1 MQELIDDILKGLNDE
16 QKQAVTETEGYVR
29 VVAGAGSGKTRVLT
43 TRYVYIA
50 KILGVEPSHILSVTF
65 TNKAAKE
72 MKRRVQRYMP
82 DEDGGWILTIHGAC
96 NKILKEEIHRLHY
109 PDNFLIM
116 DEEDQKSVLK
126 KIYEE
131 NGLTSKDFSY
141 KHCLDAIG
149 AYKGRCSYVPYFSD
163 PTGQTS
169 VPGLSRVDDKKSID
183 FVIKKYLELQRKNY
197 FLDFD
202 DLVFFTLE
210 IFSQSDEAREKWQR
224 RFEYIQVDEFQDVSK
239 PEYTLIEILSLL
251 NKNLFV
257 VGDPDQTIY
266 TWRGA
271 DIRLFLDFDKAF
283 GGVKTI
289 VLGKNYRSTPEILS
303 VGNSLISH
311 NTERIKKELVAVRK
325 SGLKTRY
332 FHARTR
338 QEECEFIAAE
348 IQNLQKEGASLGDIA
363 VLYRSNYMSRPVE
376 DAFLKYGIPYTIFS
390 GVEYYRRKEIKD
402 CIAYIRMFEFK
413 DDLSF
418 ERIVNVP
425 ARGIGKKRMAAIAA
439 LSLSENISLYDAFS
453 KLAATSLFENTGA
466 KKLHNMIE
474 EGSIRAKDPDVDI
487 SDLLDFALKK
497 SGYEEYLMLCGD
509 RDRLDNVTELK
520 AAIKDFVDDAGEHV
534 TLSEYLTAVAL
545 ISNVDKKDKADS
557 VKLMTVHTAKGLEF
571 PYVFVCAM
579 NEGLFPSIKIEN
591 KQQMEEERRV
601 AYVAFTRA
609 KDMLYLS
616 DSDGFDLQTRGRLM
630 PSRFIFNID
639 ENLIEKS
646 GVMTDEYVAM
656 AKEYIRASEYALSHP
671 ALPDFRPYLGG
682 DRVRHPVFGDGT
694 VTSKANGSYVVK
706 FDNGNI
712 RTISESA
719 GVLKPIK

>member
-1 MQELIDDILKGLNDE
+1 MQDLSHALLTGLNEE
-16 QKQAVTETEGYVR
+16 QRLAVETTEGYVR

-50 KILGVEPSHILSVTF
+50 KMLGVAPSHILSVTF

-72 MKRRVQRYMP
+72 MKKRIQRYMP
-82 DEDGGWILTIHGAC
+82 DEDGGWILTFHGAC

-109 PDNFLIM
+109 PSNFLIM
-116 DEEDQKSVLK
+116 DEDDQKSLLR

-131 NGLTSKDFSY
+131 NGLTLKDHNY
-141 KHCLDAIG
+141 KSCLDAIG
-149 AYKGRCSYVPYFSD
+149 AYKGKNGYVPYFSD
-163 PTGQTS
+163 PTGQTAA
-169 VPGLSRVDDKKSID
+169 PGLSRADEKGTFD
-183 FVIKKYLELQRKNY
+183 FIIKKYLELQRKNY

-210 IFSQSDEAREKWQR
+210 IFYQFDDAREKWLRQ
-224 RFEYIQVDEFQDVSK
+224 FEYIQVDEFQDVSK
-239 PEYTLIEILSLL
+239 PEYTLVEMLSLL

-283 GGVKTI
+283 GGVKTV

-325 SGLKTRY
+325 NGLKTAY
-332 FHARTR
+332 YHARTR
-338 QEECEFIAAE
+338 QEECEFIAGE
-348 IQNLQKEGASLGDIA
+348 IQRLKEVGVALGDIA

-376 DAFLKYGIPYTIFS
+376 EAFLKYGIPYTIFS
-390 GVEYYRRKEIKD
+390 GVEFYQRKEIKD
-402 CIAYIRMFEFK
+402 TIAYLRMFEFK

-425 ARGIGKKRMAAIAA
+425 ARGIGKKRMAAITA
-439 LSLSENISLYDAFS
+439 LAVNENISMYEAFK
-453 KLAATSLFENTGA
+453 KLADTALFENTGA
-466 KKLHNMIE
+466 KKLLKTIE
-474 EGSIRAKDPDVDI
+474 EGLIRAQNPSVDI

-509 RDRLDNVTELK
+509 QNRLDNVNELK

-534 TLSEYLTAVAL
+534 TLAEYLSAVAL
-545 ISNVDKKDKADS
+545 ISNIDAKDKDES

-571 PYVFVCAM
+571 PYVFVCAL

-609 KDMLYLS
+609 KDRLYLS

-630 PSRFIFNID
+630 PSRFIFNIV
-639 ENLIEKS
+639 ESLIEKS
-646 GVMTDEYVAM
+646 GVMSDEYVEM
-656 AKEYIRASEYALSHP
+656 AKAYIRASEYNLSHP
-671 ALPDFRPYLGG
+671 AVPDFRTYLGG

-694 VTSKANGSYVVK
+694 VTSKTNGSYVVK

-712 RTISESA
+712 RTISEGS
-719 GVLKPIK
+719 GVLKPI

>member
-1 MQELIDDILKGLNDE
+1 MQDLSHALLTGLNEE
-16 QKQAVTETEGYVR
+16 QRLAVETTEGYVR

-43 TRYVYIA
+43 TRYVYIS
-50 KILGVEPSHILSVTF
+50 KMLGVAPSHILSVTF

-72 MKRRVQRYMP
+72 MKKRIQRYMP
-82 DEDGGWILTIHGAC
+82 DEDGGWILTFHGAC

-109 PDNFLIM
+109 PSNFLIM
-116 DEEDQKSVLK
+116 DEDDQKSLLR

-131 NGLTSKDFSY
+131 NGLTLKDHNY
-141 KHCLDAIG
+141 KSCLDAIG
-149 AYKGRCSYVPYFSD
+149 AYKGKNGYVPYFSD
-163 PTGQTS
+163 PTGQTAA
-169 VPGLSRVDDKKSID
+169 PGLSRADEKGTFD
-183 FVIKKYLELQRKNY
+183 FIIKKYLELQRKNY

-210 IFSQSDEAREKWQR
+210 IFYQFDDAREKWQR
-224 RFEYIQVDEFQDVSK
+224 QFEYIQVDEFQDVSK
-239 PEYTLIEILSLL
+239 PEYTLVEMLSLL

-283 GGVKTI
+283 GGVKTV

-325 SGLKTRY
+325 NGLKTAY
-332 FHARTR
+332 YHARTR
-338 QEECEFIAAE
+338 QEECEFIAGE
-348 IQNLQKEGASLGDIA
+348 IQRLKEVGVALGDIA

-376 DAFLKYGIPYTIFS
+376 EAFLKYGIPYTIFS
-390 GVEYYRRKEIKD
+390 GVEFYQRKEIKD
-402 CIAYIRMFEFK
+402 TIAYMRMFEFK

-425 ARGIGKKRMAAIAA
+425 ARGIGKKRMAAITA
-439 LSLSENISLYDAFS
+439 LAVNENISMYEAFK
-453 KLAATSLFENTGA
+453 KLADTALFENTGA
-466 KKLHNMIE
+466 KKLLGTIE
-474 EGSIRAKDPDVDI
+474 EGLILAENPTVDI

-509 RDRLDNVTELK
+509 QNRLDNVNELK

-534 TLSEYLTAVAL
+534 TLAEYLSAVAL
-545 ISNVDKKDKADS
+545 ISNIDAKDKDES

-571 PYVFVCAM
+571 PYVFVCAL

-609 KDMLYLS
+609 KDRLYLS

-639 ENLIEKS
+639 ESLIEKS
-646 GVMTDEYVAM
+646 GVMSDEYVEM
-656 AKEYIRASEYALSHP
+656 AKAYIRASEYNLSHP
-671 ALPDFRPYLGG
+671 AVPDFRTYLGG
-682 DRVRHPVFGDGT
+682 DRVRHPVFGEGT
-694 VTSKANGSYVVK
+694 VTSKANGYYVVK

-712 RTISESA
+712 RTISEGS
-719 GVLKPIK
+719 GVLKPI

>member
-1 MQELIDDILKGLNDE
+1 MDFADSLLKNLNDE
-16 QKQAVTETEGYVR
+16 QKLAVTSTEGYVR

-50 KILGVEPSHILSVTF
+50 KMLGVAPSHILSVTF

-72 MKRRVQRYMP
+72 MKKRIQRYMP
-82 DEDGGWILTIHGAC
+82 DEDGGWILTFHGAC

-109 PDNFLIM
+109 PSNFLIM
-116 DEEDQKSVLK
+116 DEDDQKSLLK

-131 NGLTSKDFSY
+131 NGLTLKDHNY
-141 KHCLDAIG
+141 KSCLDAIG
-149 AYKGRCSYVPYFSD
+149 VYKAKNGYVPYFSD
-163 PTGQTS
+163 PTGKTAA
-169 VPGLSRVDDKKSID
+169 PGLSRADEKGSFD
-183 FVIKKYLELQRKNY
+183 FIIKKYLELQRKNF

-210 IFSQSDEAREKWQR
+210 IFYQFDEAREKWQR
-224 RFEYIQVDEFQDVSK
+224 HFEYIQVDEFQDVSR
-239 PEYTLIEILSLL
+239 PEYTLVEILSLL

-283 GGVKTI
+283 GGVKTV

-325 SGLKTRY
+325 SGLKTVY
-332 FHARTR
+332 YHARTR
-338 QEECEFIAAE
+338 QEECEYIAGE
-348 IQNLQKEGASLGDIA
+348 IQRLHKEDTPLADIA
-363 VLYRSNYMSRPVE
+363 ILYRSNYMSRPVE
-376 DAFLKYGIPYTIFS
+376 DAFLKYGIPYTIYS
-390 GVEYYRRKEIKD
+390 GVEFYQRKEIKD
-402 CIAYIRMFEFK
+402 AVAYMRMFEFA

-425 ARGIGKKRMAAIAA
+425 ARGIGKKRMAAITA
-439 LSLSENISLYDAFS
+439 LAQSEKITMYEAFK
-453 KLAATSLFENTGA
+453 KLTDTALFLNTGA
-466 KKLHNMIE
+466 KRLLETIE
-474 EGSIRAKDPDVDI
+474 EGTIRAKSPSVDI

-509 RDRLDNVTELK
+509 QNRIDNVNELK
-520 AAIKDFVDDAGEHV
+520 AAIKDYVDDAGEHV
-534 TLSEYLTAVAL
+534 TLAEYLSAVAL
-545 ISNVDKKDKADS
+545 ISNIDTKDKEDS

-571 PYVFVCAM
+571 PYVFVCAL

-609 KDMLYLS
+609 KDRLYLT
-616 DSDGFDLQTRGRLM
+616 DSDGFDMQTRGRLM
-630 PSRFIFNID
+630 PSRFIFNVD
-639 ENLIEKS
+639 ESLIEKS
-646 GVMTDEYVAM
+646 GVMTDEYIEM
-656 AKEYIRASEYALSHP
+656 AQAYIRASEYALSHP
-671 ALPDFRPYLGG
+671 SVPDFRPYLGG

-694 VTSKANGSYVVK
+694 VTGKSNGCYVVR
-706 FDNGNI
+706 FDNGNV
-712 RTISESA
+712 RTISEGS
-719 GVLKPIK
+719 GVLKPI

>member
-1 MQELIDDILKGLNDE
+1 MQDLSHALLNGLNEE
-16 QKQAVTETEGYVR
+16 QRLAVETTEGYVR

-50 KILGVEPSHILSVTF
+50 KMLGVAPSHILSVTF

-72 MKRRVQRYMP
+72 MKKRIQRYMP
-82 DEDGGWILTIHGAC
+82 DEDGGWILTFHGAC

-109 PDNFLIM
+109 PSNFLIM
-116 DEEDQKSVLK
+116 DEDDQKSLLR

-131 NGLTSKDFSY
+131 NGLTLKDHNY
-141 KHCLDAIG
+141 KSCLDAIG
-149 AYKGRCSYVPYFSD
+149 AYKGKNGYVPYFSD
-163 PTGQTS
+163 PTGQTAA
-169 VPGLSRVDDKKSID
+169 PGLSRADEKGTFD
-183 FVIKKYLELQRKNY
+183 FIIKKYLELQRKNY

-210 IFSQSDEAREKWQR
+210 IFYQFDDAREKWQR
-224 RFEYIQVDEFQDVSK
+224 QFEYIQVDEFQDVSK
-239 PEYTLIEILSLL
+239 PEYTLVEMLSLL

-283 GGVKTI
+283 GGVKTV

-325 SGLKTRY
+325 NGLKTVY
-332 FHARTR
+332 YHARTR
-338 QEECEFIAAE
+338 QEECEFIAGE
-348 IQNLQKEGASLGDIA
+348 IQRLKEGGVALGDIA

-376 DAFLKYGIPYTIFS
+376 EAFLKYGIPYTIFS
-390 GVEYYRRKEIKD
+390 GVEFYQRKEIKD
-402 CIAYIRMFEFK
+402 TIAYLRMFEFK

-425 ARGIGKKRMAAIAA
+425 ARGIGKKRMAAITA
-439 LSLSENISLYDAFS
+439 LAVNENISMYEAFK
-453 KLAATSLFENTGA
+453 KLADTALFENTGA
-466 KKLHNMIE
+466 KKLLKTIE
-474 EGSIRAKDPDVDI
+474 EGLIRAENPSVDI

-509 RDRLDNVTELK
+509 QNRLDNVNELK

-534 TLSEYLTAVAL
+534 TLAEYLSAVAL
-545 ISNVDKKDKADS
+545 ISNIDAKDKDES

-571 PYVFVCAM
+571 PYVFVCAL

-609 KDMLYLS
+609 KDRLYLS

-639 ENLIEKS
+639 ESLIEKS
-646 GVMTDEYVAM
+646 GVMSDEYVEM
-656 AKEYIRASEYALSHP
+656 AKAYIRASEYNLSHP
-671 ALPDFRPYLGG
+671 AVPDFRTYLGG

-694 VTSKANGSYVVK
+694 VTSKANGYYVVK

-712 RTISESA
+712 RTISEGS
-719 GVLKPIK
+719 GVLKPI

>member
-1 MQELIDDILKGLNDE
+1 MQDLSHALLNGLNEE
-16 QKQAVTETEGYVR
+16 QRLAVETTEGYVR

-50 KILGVEPSHILSVTF
+50 KMLGVAPSHILSVTF

-72 MKRRVQRYMP
+72 MKKRIQRYMP
-82 DEDGGWILTIHGAC
+82 DEDGGWILTFHGAC

-109 PDNFLIM
+109 PSNFLIM
-116 DEEDQKSVLK
+116 DEDDQKSLLR

-131 NGLTSKDFSY
+131 NGLTLKDHNY
-141 KHCLDAIG
+141 KSCLDAIG
-149 AYKGRCSYVPYFSD
+149 AYKGKNGYVPYFSD
-163 PTGQTS
+163 PTGQTAA
-169 VPGLSRVDDKKSID
+169 PGLSRADEKGTFD
-183 FVIKKYLELQRKNY
+183 FIIKKYLELQRKNY

-210 IFSQSDEAREKWQR
+210 IFYQFDDAREKWQR
-224 RFEYIQVDEFQDVSK
+224 QFEYIQVDEFQDVSK
-239 PEYTLIEILSLL
+239 PEYTLVEMLSLL

-283 GGVKTI
+283 GGVKTV

-325 SGLKTRY
+325 NGLKTAY
-332 FHARTR
+332 YHARTR
-338 QEECEFIAAE
+338 QEECEFIAGE
-348 IQNLQKEGASLGDIA
+348 IQRLKEVGVALGDIA

-376 DAFLKYGIPYTIFS
+376 EAFLKYGIPYTIFS
-390 GVEYYRRKEIKD
+390 GVEFYQRKEIKD
-402 CIAYIRMFEFK
+402 TIAYLRMFEFK

-425 ARGIGKKRMAAIAA
+425 ARGIGKKRMAAITA
-439 LSLSENISLYDAFS
+439 LAVNENISMYEAFK
-453 KLAATSLFENTGA
+453 KLADTALFENTGA
-466 KKLHNMIE
+466 KKLLKTIE
-474 EGSIRAKDPDVDI
+474 EGLIRAENPTVDI

-509 RDRLDNVTELK
+509 QNRLDNVNELK

-534 TLSEYLTAVAL
+534 TLAEYLSAVAL
-545 ISNVDKKDKADS
+545 ISNIDAKDKDES

-571 PYVFVCAM
+571 PYVFVCAL

-591 KQQMEEERRV
+591 RQQMEEERRV

-609 KDMLYLS
+609 KDRLYLS

-639 ENLIEKS
+639 ESLIEKS
-646 GVMTDEYVAM
+646 GVMSDEYVEM
-656 AKEYIRASEYALSHP
+656 AKAYIRASEYNLSHP
-671 ALPDFRPYLGG
+671 AVPDFRTYLGG

-712 RTISESA
+712 RTISEGS
-719 GVLKPIK
+719 GVLKPI

>member
-1 MQELIDDILKGLNDE
+1 MQDLSHALLNGLNEE
-16 QKQAVTETEGYVR
+16 QRLAVETTEGYVR

-50 KILGVEPSHILSVTF
+50 KMLGVAPSHILSVTF

-72 MKRRVQRYMP
+72 MKKRIQRYMP
-82 DEDGGWILTIHGAC
+82 DEDGGWILTFHGAC

-109 PDNFLIM
+109 PSNFLIM
-116 DEEDQKSVLK
+116 DEDDQKSLLR

-131 NGLTSKDFSY
+131 NGLTLKDHNY
-141 KHCLDAIG
+141 KSCLDAIG
-149 AYKGRCSYVPYFSD
+149 AYKGKNGYVPYFSD
-163 PTGQTS
+163 PTGQTAA
-169 VPGLSRVDDKKSID
+169 PGLSRADEKGTFD
-183 FVIKKYLELQRKNY
+183 FIIKKYLELQRKNY

-210 IFSQSDEAREKWQR
+210 IFYQFDDAREKWQR
-224 RFEYIQVDEFQDVSK
+224 QFEYIQVDEFQDVSK
-239 PEYTLIEILSLL
+239 PEYTLVEMLSLL

-283 GGVKTI
+283 GGVKTV

-325 SGLKTRY
+325 NGLKTAY
-332 FHARTR
+332 YHARTR
-338 QEECEFIAAE
+338 QEECEFIAGE
-348 IQNLQKEGASLGDIA
+348 IQRLKEVGVALGDIA

-376 DAFLKYGIPYTIFS
+376 EAFLKYGIPYTIFS
-390 GVEYYRRKEIKD
+390 GVEFYQRKEIKD
-402 CIAYIRMFEFK
+402 TIAYLRMFEFK

-425 ARGIGKKRMAAIAA
+425 ARGIGKKRMAAITA
-439 LSLSENISLYDAFS
+439 LAVNENISMYEAFK
-453 KLAATSLFENTGA
+453 KLADTALFENTGA
-466 KKLHNMIE
+466 KKLLKTIE
-474 EGSIRAKDPDVDI
+474 EGLIRAENPTVDI

-509 RDRLDNVTELK
+509 QNRLDNVNELK

-534 TLSEYLTAVAL
+534 TLAEYLSAVAL
-545 ISNVDKKDKADS
+545 ISNIDAKDKDES

-571 PYVFVCAM
+571 PYVFVCAL

-609 KDMLYLS
+609 KDRLYLS

-639 ENLIEKS
+639 ESLIEKS
-646 GVMTDEYVAM
+646 GVMSDEYVEM
-656 AKEYIRASEYALSHP
+656 AKAYIRASEYNLSHP
-671 ALPDFRPYLGG
+671 AVPDFRTYLGG

-712 RTISESA
+712 RTISEGS
-719 GVLKPIK
+719 GVLKPI

>member
-1 MQELIDDILKGLNDE
+1 MQDLSHALLNGLNEE
-16 QKQAVTETEGYVR
+16 QRLAVETTEGYVR

-43 TRYVYIA
+43 TRYVYIS
-50 KILGVEPSHILSVTF
+50 KMLGVAPSHILSVTF

-72 MKRRVQRYMP
+72 MKKRIQRYMP
-82 DEDGGWILTIHGAC
+82 DEDGGWILTFHGAC

-109 PDNFLIM
+109 PSNFLIM
-116 DEEDQKSVLK
+116 DEDDQKSLLR

-131 NGLTSKDFSY
+131 NGLTLKDHNY
-141 KHCLDAIG
+141 KSCLDAIG
-149 AYKGRCSYVPYFSD
+149 AYKGKNGYVPYFSD
-163 PTGQTS
+163 PTGQTAA
-169 VPGLSRVDDKKSID
+169 PGLSRADEKGTFD
-183 FVIKKYLELQRKNY
+183 FIIKKYLELQRKNY

-210 IFSQSDEAREKWQR
+210 IFYQFDDAREKWQR
-224 RFEYIQVDEFQDVSK
+224 QFEYIQVDEFQDVSK
-239 PEYTLIEILSLL
+239 PEYTLVEMLSLL

-283 GGVKTI
+283 GGVKTV

-311 NTERIKKELVAVRK
+311 NTARIKKELVAVRK
-325 SGLKTRY
+325 NGLKTVY
-332 FHARTR
+332 YHARTR
-338 QEECEFIAAE
+338 QEECEFIAGE
-348 IQNLQKEGASLGDIA
+348 IQRLKEVGIALGDIA

-376 DAFLKYGIPYTIFS
+376 EAFLKYGIPYTIFS
-390 GVEYYRRKEIKD
+390 GVEFYQRKEIKD
-402 CIAYIRMFEFK
+402 TIAYLRMFEFK

-425 ARGIGKKRMAAIAA
+425 ARGIGKKRMAAITA
-439 LSLSENISLYDAFS
+439 LAVNENISMYEAFK
-453 KLAATSLFENTGA
+453 KLANTALFENTGA
-466 KKLHNMIE
+466 KKLLGTIE
-474 EGSIRAKDPDVDI
+474 EGLIRAENPTVDI

-509 RDRLDNVTELK
+509 QNRLDNVNELK

-534 TLSEYLTAVAL
+534 TLAEYLSAVAL
-545 ISNVDKKDKADS
+545 ISNIDAKDKDES

-571 PYVFVCAM
+571 PYVFVCAL

-609 KDMLYLS
+609 KDRLYLS

-639 ENLIEKS
+639 ESLIEKS
-646 GVMTDEYVAM
+646 GVMSDEYVEM
-656 AKEYIRASEYALSHP
+656 AKAYIRASEYNLSHP
-671 ALPDFRPYLGG
+671 AVPDFRTYLGG

-712 RTISESA
+712 RTISEGS
-719 GVLKPIK
+719 GVLKPI

>member
-1 MQELIDDILKGLNDE
+1 MQDLSHALLNGLNEE
-16 QKQAVTETEGYVR
+16 QRLAVETTEGYVR

-50 KILGVEPSHILSVTF
+50 KMLGVAPSHILSVTF

-72 MKRRVQRYMP
+72 MKKRIQRYMP
-82 DEDGGWILTIHGAC
+82 DEDGGWILTFHGAC

-109 PDNFLIM
+109 PSNFLIM
-116 DEEDQKSVLK
+116 DEDDQKSLLR

-131 NGLTSKDFSY
+131 NGLTLKDHNY
-141 KHCLDAIG
+141 KSCLDAIG
-149 AYKGRCSYVPYFSD
+149 AYKGKNGYVPYFSD
-163 PTGQTS
+163 PTGQTAA
-169 VPGLSRVDDKKSID
+169 PGLSRADEKGTFD
-183 FVIKKYLELQRKNY
+183 FIIKKYLELQRKNY

-210 IFSQSDEAREKWQR
+210 IFYQFDDAREKWQR
-224 RFEYIQVDEFQDVSK
+224 QFEYIQVDEFQDVSK
-239 PEYTLIEILSLL
+239 PEYTLVEMLSLL

-283 GGVKTI
+283 GGVKTV

-325 SGLKTRY
+325 NGLKTAY
-332 FHARTR
+332 YHARTR
-338 QEECEFIAAE
+338 QEECEFIAGE
-348 IQNLQKEGASLGDIA
+348 IQRLKEVGVALGDIA

-376 DAFLKYGIPYTIFS
+376 EAFLKYGIPYTIFS
-390 GVEYYRRKEIKD
+390 GVEFYQRKEIKD
-402 CIAYIRMFEFK
+402 TIAYLRMFEFK

-425 ARGIGKKRMAAIAA
+425 ARGIGKKRMAAITA
-439 LSLSENISLYDAFS
+439 LAVNENISMYEAFK
-453 KLAATSLFENTGA
+453 KLADTALFENTGA
-466 KKLHNMIE
+466 IKLLKTIE
-474 EGSIRAKDPDVDI
+474 EGLIRAENPTVDI

-509 RDRLDNVTELK
+509 QNRLDNVNELK

-534 TLSEYLTAVAL
+534 TLAEYLSAVAL
-545 ISNVDKKDKADS
+545 ISNIDAKDKDES

-571 PYVFVCAM
+571 PYVFVCAL

-609 KDMLYLS
+609 KDRLYLS

-639 ENLIEKS
+639 ESLIEKS
-646 GVMTDEYVAM
+646 GVMSDEYVEM
-656 AKEYIRASEYALSHP
+656 AKAYIRASEYNLSHP
-671 ALPDFRPYLGG
+671 AVPDFRTYLGG

-712 RTISESA
+712 RTISEGS
-719 GVLKPIK
+719 GVLKPI

>member
-1 MQELIDDILKGLNDE
+1 MQDLSHALLNGLNEE
-16 QKQAVTETEGYVR
+16 QRLAVETTEGYVR

-50 KILGVEPSHILSVTF
+50 KMLGVAPSHILSVTF

-72 MKRRVQRYMP
+72 MKKRIQRYMP
-82 DEDGGWILTIHGAC
+82 DEDGGWILTFHGAC

-109 PDNFLIM
+109 PSNFLIM
-116 DEEDQKSVLK
+116 DEDDQKSLLR

-131 NGLTSKDFSY
+131 NGLTLKDHNY
-141 KHCLDAIG
+141 KSCLDAIG
-149 AYKGRCSYVPYFSD
+149 AYKGKNGYVPYFSD
-163 PTGQTS
+163 PTGQTAA
-169 VPGLSRVDDKKSID
+169 PGLSRADEKGTFD
-183 FVIKKYLELQRKNY
+183 FIIKKYLELQRKNY

-210 IFSQSDEAREKWQR
+210 IFYQFDDAREKWQR
-224 RFEYIQVDEFQDVSK
+224 QFEYIQVDEFQDVSK
-239 PEYTLIEILSLL
+239 PEYTLVEMLSLL

-283 GGVKTI
+283 GGVKTV

-325 SGLKTRY
+325 NGLKTAY
-332 FHARTR
+332 YHARTR
-338 QEECEFIAAE
+338 QEECEFIAGE
-348 IQNLQKEGASLGDIA
+348 IQRLKEVGVALGDIA

-376 DAFLKYGIPYTIFS
+376 EAFLKYGIPYTIFS
-390 GVEYYRRKEIKD
+390 GVEFYQRKEIKD
-402 CIAYIRMFEFK
+402 TIAYLRMFEFK

-425 ARGIGKKRMAAIAA
+425 ARGIGKKRMAAITA
-439 LSLSENISLYDAFS
+439 LAVNENISMYEAFK
-453 KLAATSLFENTGA
+453 KLADTALFENTGA
-466 KKLHNMIE
+466 KKLLKTIE
-474 EGSIRAKDPDVDI
+474 EGLIRAENPTVDI

-509 RDRLDNVTELK
+509 QNRLDNVNELK

-534 TLSEYLTAVAL
+534 TLAEYLSAVAL
-545 ISNVDKKDKADS
+545 ISNIDAKDKDES

-571 PYVFVCAM
+571 PYVFVCAL

-609 KDMLYLS
+609 KDRLYLS

-639 ENLIEKS
+639 ESLIEKS
-646 GVMTDEYVAM
+646 GVMSDEYVEM
-656 AKEYIRASEYALSHP
+656 AKAYIRASEYNLSHP
-671 ALPDFRPYLGG
+671 AVPDFRTYLGG

-712 RTISESA
+712 RTISEGSGA
-719 GVLKPIK
+719 LKPI

>member
-1 MQELIDDILKGLNDE
+1 MQDLSHALLNGLNEE
-16 QKQAVTETEGYVR
+16 QRLAVETTEGYVR

-50 KILGVEPSHILSVTF
+50 KMLGVAPSHILSVTF

-72 MKRRVQRYMP
+72 MKKRIQRYMP
-82 DEDGGWILTIHGAC
+82 DEDGGWILTFHGAC

-109 PDNFLIM
+109 PSNFLIM
-116 DEEDQKSVLK
+116 DEDDQKSLLR

-131 NGLTSKDFSY
+131 NGLTLKDHNY
-141 KHCLDAIG
+141 KSCLDAIG
-149 AYKGRCSYVPYFSD
+149 AYKGKNGYVPYFSD
-163 PTGQTS
+163 PTGQTAA
-169 VPGLSRVDDKKSID
+169 PGLSRADEKGTFD
-183 FVIKKYLELQRKNY
+183 FIIKKYLELQRKNY

-210 IFSQSDEAREKWQR
+210 IFYQFDDAREKWLRQ
-224 RFEYIQVDEFQDVSK
+224 FEYIQVDEFQDVSK
-239 PEYTLIEILSLL
+239 PEYTLVEMLSLL

-283 GGVKTI
+283 GGVKTV

-325 SGLKTRY
+325 NGLKTAY
-332 FHARTR
+332 YHARTR
-338 QEECEFIAAE
+338 QEECEFIAGE
-348 IQNLQKEGASLGDIA
+348 IQRLKEVGVALGDIA

-376 DAFLKYGIPYTIFS
+376 EAFLKYGIPYTIFS
-390 GVEYYRRKEIKD
+390 GVEFYQRKEIKD
-402 CIAYIRMFEFK
+402 TIAYLRMFEFK

-425 ARGIGKKRMAAIAA
+425 ARGIGKKRMAAITA
-439 LSLSENISLYDAFS
+439 LAVNENISMYEAFK
-453 KLAATSLFENTGA
+453 KLADTALFENTGA
-466 KKLHNMIE
+466 KKLLKTIE
-474 EGSIRAKDPDVDI
+474 EGLIRAENPTVDI

-509 RDRLDNVTELK
+509 QNRLDNVNELK

-534 TLSEYLTAVAL
+534 TLAEYLSAVAL
-545 ISNVDKKDKADS
+545 ISNIDAKDKDES

-571 PYVFVCAM
+571 PYVFVCAL

-609 KDMLYLS
+609 KDRLYLS

-639 ENLIEKS
+639 ESLIEKS
-646 GVMTDEYVAM
+646 GVMSDEYVEM
-656 AKEYIRASEYALSHP
+656 AKAYIRASEYNLSHP
-671 ALPDFRPYLGG
+671 AVPDFRTYLGG

-712 RTISESA
+712 RTISEGSGA
-719 GVLKPIK
+719 LKPI

>member
-1 MQELIDDILKGLNDE
+1 MQDLSHALLNGLNEE
-16 QKQAVTETEGYVR
+16 QRLAVETTEGYVR

-50 KILGVEPSHILSVTF
+50 KMLGVAPSHILSVTF

-72 MKRRVQRYMP
+72 MKKRIQCYMP
-82 DEDGGWILTIHGAC
+82 DEDGGWILTFHGAC

-109 PDNFLIM
+109 PSNFLIM
-116 DEEDQKSVLK
+116 DEDDQKSLLR

-131 NGLTSKDFSY
+131 NGLTLKDHNY
-141 KHCLDAIG
+141 KSCLDAIG
-149 AYKGRCSYVPYFSD
+149 AYKGKNGYVPYFSD
-163 PTGQTS
+163 PTGQTAA
-169 VPGLSRVDDKKSID
+169 PGLSRADEKGTFD
-183 FVIKKYLELQRKNY
+183 FIIKKYLELQRKNY

-210 IFSQSDEAREKWQR
+210 IFYQFDDAREKWQR
-224 RFEYIQVDEFQDVSK
+224 QFEYIQVDEFQDVSK
-239 PEYTLIEILSLL
+239 PEYTLVEMLSLL

-283 GGVKTI
+283 GGVKTV

-311 NTERIKKELVAVRK
+311 NTARIKKELVAVRK
-325 SGLKTRY
+325 NGLKTVY
-332 FHARTR
+332 YHARTR
-338 QEECEFIAAE
+338 QEECEFIAGE
-348 IQNLQKEGASLGDIA
+348 IQRLKEVGIALGDIA

-376 DAFLKYGIPYTIFS
+376 EAFLKYGIPYTIFS
-390 GVEYYRRKEIKD
+390 GVEFYQRKEIKD
-402 CIAYIRMFEFK
+402 TIAYLRMFEFK

-425 ARGIGKKRMAAIAA
+425 ARGIGKKRMAAITA
-439 LSLSENISLYDAFS
+439 LAVNENISMYEAFK
-453 KLAATSLFENTGA
+453 KLADTALFENTGA
-466 KKLHNMIE
+466 KKLLKTIE
-474 EGSIRAKDPDVDI
+474 EGLIRAQNPSVDI

-509 RDRLDNVTELK
+509 QNRLDNVNELK

-534 TLSEYLTAVAL
+534 TLAEYLSAVAL
-545 ISNVDKKDKADS
+545 ISNIDAKDKDES

-571 PYVFVCAM
+571 PYVFVCAL

-609 KDMLYLS
+609 KDRLYLS

-639 ENLIEKS
+639 ESLIEKS
-646 GVMTDEYVAM
+646 GVMSDEYVEM
-656 AKEYIRASEYALSHP
+656 AKAYIRASEYNLSHP
-671 ALPDFRPYLGG
+671 AVPDFRTYLGG

-712 RTISESA
+712 RTISEGS
-719 GVLKPIK
+719 GVLKPI

>member
-1 MQELIDDILKGLNDE
+1 MQDFSDLLNGLNDE
-16 QKQAVTETEGYVR
+16 QKEAVQTTEGYVR

-43 TRYVYIA
+43 SRYVYIA
-50 KILGVEPSHILSVTF
+50 KALGVAPSHILSVTF

-72 MKRRVQRYMP
+72 MKKRIQRYMP
-82 DEDGGWILTIHGAC
+82 DEDGGWILTFHGAC

-109 PDNFLIM
+109 PSNFLIM
-116 DEEDQKSVLK
+116 DEDDQKSLLK

-131 NGLTSKDFSY
+131 NGLTLKDHNY
-141 KHCLDAIG
+141 KKCLDAIG
-149 AYKGRCSYVPYFSD
+149 NYKGRNGYVPYFSD
-163 PTGQTS
+163 PTGQTAA
-169 VPGLSRVDDKKSID
+169 PGLPRADEKGSFD
-183 FVIKKYLELQRKNY
+183 FIIKKYLELQRKNY

-202 DLVFFTLE
+202 DLMFFTLE
-210 IFSQSDEAREKWQR
+210 IFYQFDEAREKWQR
-224 RFEYIQVDEFQDVSK
+224 HFEYIQVDEFQDVSK
-239 PEYTLIEILSLL
+239 PEYTFVQILSQL

-271 DIRLFLDFDKAF
+271 DIGLFLDFDKAF
-283 GGVKTI
+283 GGTKTI
-289 VLGKNYRSTPEILS
+289 VLSKNYRSTPEILN

-311 NTERIKKELVAVRK
+311 NMERIKKDLVAVRE
-325 SGLKTRY
+325 SGLKTQY

-338 QEECEFIAAE
+338 QEECEYIAAKV
-348 IQNLQKEGASLGDIA
+348 LQLNKEGTPLGDIA

-390 GVEYYRRKEIKD
+390 GVEFYQRKEIKD
-402 CIAYIRMFEFK
+402 VIAYMRMFEFK

-418 ERIVNVP
+418 ERIINVP
-425 ARGIGKKRMAAIAA
+425 ARGIGKKRMAAITM
-439 LSLSENISLYDAFS
+439 LSQNENISMYEAFK
-453 KLAATSLFENTGA
+453 KLSTSALFENTGA
-466 KKLHNMIE
+466 KKLLKVIE
-474 EGSIRAKDPDVDI
+474 EGCVLAKEPNVDI
-487 SDLLDFALKK
+487 SDLMDFALKK

-509 RDRLDNVTELK
+509 QNRLDNVTELK

-534 TLSEYLTAVAL
+534 SLSEYLTAVAL
-545 ISNVDKKDKADS
+545 ISNIDSKDKEQT

-571 PYVFVCAM
+571 PFVFVCAL

-609 KDMLYLS
+609 KDGLFLS

-639 ENLIEKS
+639 DSLIEKS
-646 GVMTDEYVAM
+646 GVITDEYLEMAM
-656 AKEYIRASEYALSHP
+656 AYIRASEYSLSHP
-671 ALPDFRPYLGG
+671 AVPDFRSYLGG
-682 DRVRHPVFGDGT
+682 ERVKHPVFGDGT
-694 VTSKANGSYVVK
+694 ITSKQNGSYIVK

-712 RTISESA
+712 RTISESS
-719 GVLKPIK
+719 GILKPI